1 MGRAVPDTKG
11 RRQAPPRPRNPL
23 AAVLA
28 SCRAAFIGIGLV
40 SGIINVLT
48 LTSSVFMMQV
58 YDRVLGSQSV
68 PTLVALSGIAVAAYL
83 FQGWLDILRGR
94 VLALIGER
102 VDAEVGPKVHA
113 AVTDLPLRRQ
123 EANREALQPFRQLE
137 AVRGFLSGAG
147 PVALFDM
154 PWMPI
159 YLLICFLLHPLVGL
173 LTLAGALVLVCLT
186 LLTEVKSKAPAS
198 AALEA
203 QSERNA
209 AADAAQRGAE
219 AVRAMGMLPAL
230 AARWQKAHE
239 GYLLAQRRANYVV
252 GGLSA
257 TAKMLRLVLQSALL
271 GLGGFLAIRGQIS
284 SGSIIAGSI
293 IGSRALAPVDQA
305 IASWRAFVAARQGYQ
320 RLNALL
326 TLFPDQQKSFVLP
339 PPTKTLVV
347 EDLVVAAPGSA
358 GPIVRRVSLKLEAGQ
373 ALGIIGPSASG
384 KSTLARALVGVWPPR
399 NGAVM
404 LDGAALDQW
413 SPEAIGPSIGYLP
426 QDMQLFDGTVAE
438 NIARFNPEV
447 DSAGVIDAA
456 KAAAF
461 HEQVLSLS
469 DGYNT
474 RVGLAGAQLSMGQKQ
489 RLGLARALYG
499 KPFLVVLDEPN
510 SNLDAEGEAAVSAAI
525 AGLKGRGAIAVV
537 IAHRPSAIAAVDLI
551 LVMRQG
557 EAVAFGPKEKVLAKT
572 VQNAHQL
579 LARSRERVGG
589 GPAGGSGV

>member
-1 MGRAVPDTKG
+1 MPDTKG